1 MLTLLHTSDWHLG
14 RRLYGKPRYDEFK
27 QFLDWQLQTLREQK
41 VDVLLI
47 AGDIFDTTAPSN
59 QAQKS

>member
-47 AGDIFDTTAPSN
+47 ACLLYTSDAADE
-59 QAQKS
+59 